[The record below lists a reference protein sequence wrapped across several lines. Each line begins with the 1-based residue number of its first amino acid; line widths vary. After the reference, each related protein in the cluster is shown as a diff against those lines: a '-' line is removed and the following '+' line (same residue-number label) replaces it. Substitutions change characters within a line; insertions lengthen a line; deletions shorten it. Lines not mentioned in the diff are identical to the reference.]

1 MGRYS
6 LSWRIE
12 YVGMD
17 KVVYM
22 FDMVD
27 VYPIID
33 AGGELILKPL
43 RSIEYYGIDRLILH
57 AEDQTVEYSRPDEIG
72 KYITEDGDCYLFRI
86 LENPDKSPRIYEL
99 LVEDLIIREEI
110 KKSRHLLRSPLRRF

>member
-1 MGRYS
+1 
-6 LSWRIE
+6 
-12 YVGMD
+12 MD